1 MEEIKKK
8 LKEWGSICRISNIK
22 EDPLTFSYSD
32 MLSFAKYYH
41 ESQAKNNE
49 SLHLVSESDI
59 KDVTE
64 KWVKSM
70 LHSDE
75 IKEDDCRYN
84 FNHGVRIGIELSKK
98 ANSH

>member
-1 MEEIKKK
+1 MDNETNLKSAYDSLQEKELEQRKTIKQMS
-8 LKEWGSICRISNIK
+8 ERIKHLEALVSK
-22 EDPLTFSYSD
+22 
-32 MLSFAKYYH
+32 
-41 ESQAKNNE
+41 NE

>member
-1 MEEIKKK
+1 METKEIIEELELNYGYKFNP
-8 LKEWGSICRISNIK
+8 KEKYEFDWLCNLIK
-22 EDPLTFSYSD
+22 DVETVVS
-32 MLSFAKYYH
+32 K
-41 ESQAKNNE
+41 NE

>member
-1 MEEIKKK
+1 MEELKKFADWIN
-8 LKEWGSICRISNIK
+8 ENCYMNGCRLQVYGTLRRDIA
-22 EDPLTFSYSD
+22 T
-32 MLSFAKYYH
+32 YYM
-41 ESQAKNNE
+41 EKQAKNNE

>member
-1 MEEIKKK
+1 MEEINKK

-49 SLHLVSESDI
+49 SLHDVINCDCETDNYTKRESTSGI
-59 KDVTE
+59 IIYKCKDCGGC
-64 KWVKSM
+64 
-70 LHSDE
+70 L
-75 IKEDDCRYN
+75 
-84 FNHGVRIGIELSKK
+84 
-98 ANSH
+98 